1 MKRASWLF
9 LPALLCVRPSVAQ
22 PASSTQ
28 ARPSQAESSSSLAES
43 LNILKA
49 STLETADEAPFEL
62 RVEYQLYDLE
72 GTPGIKGKAEA
83 AWTKNDGEMVS
94 IESPS
99 LKVGGGPLVDAY
111 EAADRESYLVRQAMH
126 AIVRPFPGE
135 AFGTLRGLSGAG
147 ADVAYAQNGI
157 IYHFSSQ
164 NHIFLMVDHLSVV
177 ERSNFRRHGDH
188 EVPSDIKLSYEG
200 KTALT
205 MHVTDLD
212 SISDLSDSRGGAA
225 GMPKPI
231 QMRPQVVD
239 AVLLPHKPVKYP
251 FSADYQRL
259 GGGVRLVAVV
269 TMEGKIADL
278 DLIASPQKSFAKAVS
293 DAVRSWTFQPHLEKG
308 APAEFETTIDVDFNP
323 RK

>member
-1 MKRASWLF
+1 M
-9 LPALLCVRPSVAQ
+9 
-22 PASSTQ
+22 
-28 ARPSQAESSSSLAES
+28 AES

-49 STLETADEAPFEL
+49 STLETADEVPFVL

-72 GTPGIKGKAEA
+72 GNPGIKGKAEA
-83 AWTKNDGEMVS
+83 AWTKNDGEIVS

-99 LKVGGGPLVDAY
+99 LEVGGGPLVDAY

-135 AFGTLRGLSGAG
+135 AFGTLRCLSGAG

-157 IYHFSSQ
+157 IYHLSNQ
-164 NHIFLMVDHLSVV
+164 NHIFLMVDHLSVI
-177 ERSNFRRHGDH
+177 ERSNFRRHGNH
-188 EVPSDIKLSYEG
+188 EVPSEG

-205 MHVTDLD
+205 MHVTDLG
-212 SISDLSDSRGGAA
+212 SISDLSDSRGVPA

-231 QMRPQVVD
+231 QMRPQVLD
-239 AVLLPHKPVKYP
+239 AVLLPHKTVKYP

-308 APAEFETTIDVDFNP
+308 APAEFETAIDVDFNP

>member
-1 MKRASWLF
+1 LKCACWLF
-9 LPALLCVRPSVAQ
+9 LPALLCVPPSVAQ

-28 ARPSQAESSSSLAES
+28 ARPDQAESSSSTAES

-49 STLETADEAPFEL
+49 STLETTDEAPFVL

-72 GTPGIKGKAEA
+72 GNPGIKGKAEA

-99 LKVGGGPLVDAY
+99 LEVGGGPLVDAY

-135 AFGTLRGLSGAG
+135 AFGTLRCLSGAG
-147 ADVAYAQNGI
+147 AEVAYAQNGI
-157 IYHFSSQ
+157 IYHLSSQ

-177 ERSNFRRHGDH
+177 ERSNFRQHGNH

-200 KTALT
+200 RTALT
-205 MHVTDLD
+205 MHVTDLG
-212 SISDLSDSRGGAA
+212 SISDSSDSRGGAA

-231 QMRPQVVD
+231 QMRPQVLD

-278 DLIASPQKSFAKAVS
+278 DLIAGPQKSLAKAVS